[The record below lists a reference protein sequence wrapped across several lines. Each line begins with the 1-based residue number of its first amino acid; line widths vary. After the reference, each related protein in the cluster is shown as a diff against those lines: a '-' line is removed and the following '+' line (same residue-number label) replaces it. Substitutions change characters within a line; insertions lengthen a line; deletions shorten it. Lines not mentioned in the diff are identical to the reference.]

1 MRNLILRW
9 VAYGIAIALVAW
21 LLPGIEIVNDDLGTV
36 AVIALVFGVLSAL
49 VKPVVKLLTC
59 PLIILSMGLF
69 LLVINGLMLQLTAS
83 LLPDRLVIDNFG
95 WAILGGI
102 VMGIV
107 GVVLESVLGLRD
119 DEDNERER
127 RRQSRWD

>member
-59 PLIILSMGLF
+59 PLIILSLGLF

>member
-9 VAYGIAIALVAW
+9 VAYGVAIALVAW

-36 AVIALVFGVLSAL
+36 AVIALVFGILSAL

-59 PLIILSMGLF
+59 PLIILSLGLF
-69 LLVINGLMLQLTAS
+69 LLVINGLMLQLTAA

-102 VMGIV
+102 VMGVV
-107 GVVLESVLGLRD
+107 GVVLEAALGLR
-119 DEDNERER
+119 EDKDGERER
-127 RRQSRWD
+127 RRNR

>member
-9 VAYGIAIALVAW
+9 VVYGIAIAVVAW

-36 AVIALVFGVLSAL
+36 AVIALVFGILSAL

-59 PLIILSMGLF
+59 PLIILSLGLF
-69 LLVINGLMLQLTAS
+69 LLVINGLMLQLTAA
-83 LLPDRLVIDNFG
+83 LLPNRLLIDNFG

-119 DEDNERER
+119 DKDNERER
-127 RRQSRWD
+127 RRNR